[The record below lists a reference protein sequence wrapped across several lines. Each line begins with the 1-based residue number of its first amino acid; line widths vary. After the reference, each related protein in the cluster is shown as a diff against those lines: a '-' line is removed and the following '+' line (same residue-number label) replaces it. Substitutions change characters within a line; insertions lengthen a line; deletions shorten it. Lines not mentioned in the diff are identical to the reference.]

1 MIIQNIILIN
11 ESITQFPYQLN
22 LHRTSDHPTI
32 TRGDKQVRTSIMYC
46 NTHANASEYI
56 SNKREHRCK
65 SLTQQKKLHLK
76 YCDTSHP

>member
-1 MIIQNIILIN
+1 MIIQNTILIN

-46 NTHANASEYI
+46 NTHANASEY
-56 SNKREHRCK
+56 
-65 SLTQQKKLHLK
+65 L
-76 YCDTSHP
+76 